1 MLIKSD
7 NQKTL
12 TMTVIGDVH
21 DPPATGGGIS
31 PIMPSFPGGISPSGA
46 TSGNASPVAPD
57 GYGQLIQ
64 VCIHYTYCF

>member
-1 MLIKSD
+1 
-7 NQKTL
+7 
-12 TMTVIGDVH
+12 MTVIGDVH

-64 VCIHYTYCF
+64 VCILF

>member
-1 MLIKSD
+1 
-7 NQKTL
+7 
-12 TMTVIGDVH
+12 MTVIGDVH

-64 VCIHYTYCF
+64 VCILFFNFNVMFIHIYYFIF